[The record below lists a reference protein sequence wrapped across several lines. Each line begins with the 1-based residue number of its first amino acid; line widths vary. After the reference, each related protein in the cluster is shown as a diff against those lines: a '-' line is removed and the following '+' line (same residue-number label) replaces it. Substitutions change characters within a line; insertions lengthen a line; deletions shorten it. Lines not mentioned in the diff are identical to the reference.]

1 VLVDRAQ
8 SCLVVIDVQA
18 CFLDKLPAGERTPL
32 VARIAWLV
40 RVAHILGIPIVATAE
55 DIARQGPLV
64 PEITTVLPEHAVVHD
79 KLVFGIAGQPDLLAA
94 VASTGRRELILT
106 GLETDVCVA
115 HSALGLVGAG
125 YRVAVIEDAVASPAP
140 GHARG
145 LDRIARAGA
154 IVTTV
159 KGIYYEWVRDVA
171 TDDRVKAQLG
181 GSLPAGLVL

>member
-1 VLVDRAQ
+1 VLFDRAQ

-18 CFLDKLPAGERTPL
+18 CFLDKLPASERAPL

-40 RVAHILGIPIVATAE
+40 RVARVLEIPIVATAE
-55 DIARQGPLV
+55 DIARQGSLV
-64 PEITTVLPEHAVVHD
+64 PDILNVLPGSTVVHD
-79 KLVFGIAGQPDLLAA
+79 KLVFGLAGQPDLLATLA
-94 VASTGRRELILT
+94 GSNRREMILT

-115 HSALGLVGAG
+115 HSALGLVAAG

-171 TDDRVKAQLG
+171 SDDRVKAALG
-181 GSLPAGLVL
+181 PSLPPGLVL